1 MQHVY
6 RLAACLA
13 LWVTTASLHAQN
25 ITVYADFNLFEIF
38 GATETSVGSHTK
50 NGITIKNIF
59 RTTEQDVTPEGLRLF
74 SSTNSN
80 YADLLIMYFDGAA
93 NASNYRLLGYTIA
106 PHPADP
112 NLDGDE
118 SFRVS
123 ETILNKH
130 SISTNFSA
138 GYHAITDFDF
148 QINDIR
154 LRSSNPDLVAS
165 EVRLESFRIG
175 IIPEPRS
182 SALLLGTFS
191 ALAIWGYRRRSKI
204 LPRCR

>member
-38 GATETSVGSHTK
+38 GATTETSVGSQTK
-50 NGITIKNIF
+50 NGITITNLF
-59 RTTEQDVTPEGLRLF
+59 RATAPDVTPEGMRLF
-74 SSTNSN
+74 SSTISDD
-80 YADLLIMYFDGAA
+80 ADLLLIYIDGVA
-93 NASNYRLLGYTIA
+93 NPNYRLLGYTIA

>member
-74 SSTNSN
+74 SSTISDEAN
-80 YADLLIMYFDGAA
+80 LLLFDFIGVA

-118 SFRVS
+118 S
-123 ETILNKH
+123 LK
-130 SISTNFSA
+130 
-138 GYHAITDFDF
+138 
-148 QINDIR
+148 
-154 LRSSNPDLVAS
+154 L
-165 EVRLESFRIG
+165 
-175 IIPEPRS
+175 
-182 SALLLGTFS
+182 
-191 ALAIWGYRRRSKI
+191 
-204 LPRCR
+204 